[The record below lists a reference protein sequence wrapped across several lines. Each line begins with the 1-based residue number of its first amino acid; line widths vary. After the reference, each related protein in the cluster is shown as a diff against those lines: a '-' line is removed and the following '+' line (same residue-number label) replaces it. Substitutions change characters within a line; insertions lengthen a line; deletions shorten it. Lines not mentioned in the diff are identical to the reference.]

1 MKKTLHPSNTRIWLS
16 GPRWQDPHEVVSVR
30 ISVSQRFD
38 FVVLQLLAVLVLPF
52 AKVELNRNCVKII
65 IINVLGPSFIDM
77 FVVYVRI

>member
-65 IINVLGPSFIDM
+65 NVLGPSFIDM
-77 FVVYVRI
+77 FVVSVRI